1 MVVVQVAL
9 AVVVGPVLAAAP
21 TYCLFEQPPRELLS
35 QRPLAESDLTSALL
49 PLPRHW
55 PLPADQLHR
64 LRMVRLKMNSR
75 MFRT

>member
-1 MVVVQVAL
+1 MVGVQVAL
-9 AVVVGPVLAAAP
+9 AVVGPVLAAAP

-35 QRPLAESDLTSALL
+35 QPLLAGWDLTSGRL

-64 LRMVRLKMNSR
+64 LRLGRLKMISR